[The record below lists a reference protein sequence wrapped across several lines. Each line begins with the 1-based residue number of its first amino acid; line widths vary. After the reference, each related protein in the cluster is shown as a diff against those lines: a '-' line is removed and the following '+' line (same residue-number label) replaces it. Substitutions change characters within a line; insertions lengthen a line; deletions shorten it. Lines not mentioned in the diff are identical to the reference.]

1 MLAVLEVLTSEIF
14 GLKMWSRT
22 SNFSPRLAQLRF
34 QTMQDLSDDELI
46 NSYSLLEKSTL
57 LI

>member
-1 MLAVLEVLTSEIF
+1 VLAVLEVLTSEIF

-46 NSYSLLEKSTL
+46 NS
-57 LI
+57 